1 MVYLI
6 DSNSL
11 ITPSR
16 TYYQFKFAPVF
27 WERLEQEIIR
37 GKIAILDLVKKEI
50 GLGNDDLSKW
60 LNGIEIGYY
69 IDRRNEEIMLVYQE
83 VLEHVRTNRCYKEA
97 ALKEWSNYN
106 IADPW
111 LIASAKVFGLTIVTF
126 ESNNTSLNIENPS
139 RRAQIPDVAK
149 FFNVNV
155 CNLFKMMDDL
165 KFIL

>member
-111 LIASAKVFGLTIVTF
+111 LIASAKVF
-126 ESNNTSLNIENPS
+126 
-139 RRAQIPDVAK
+139 
-149 FFNVNV
+149 
-155 CNLFKMMDDL
+155 
-165 KFIL
+165 